1 LRQPKRKQRNHTNE
15 KEVNLRAVNRGE
27 VYQLSLK
34 VQFYQEKLKLK
45 FLQLL
50 TNLLEKRLQKSGGR

>member
-1 LRQPKRKQRNHTNE
+1 M
-15 KEVNLRAVNRGE
+15 NLRAVNRGE

-34 VQFYQEKLKLK
+34 VQFYQEKLKLR

-50 TNLLEKRLQKSGGR
+50 TNLLEKRLQKSGGRQGGVVQ